1 MTLPVIISTILVAC
15 MGLAVAMVRMRAAAR
30 PVTAKKIILPPLFMS
45 TGALMFLFPVF
56 RVPWWEVWFSLGAGI
71 IFSSLLILT
80 SNFEV
85 RDEEIFLKPS
95 KAFAVIIVG
104 LVFVRVLLKVAIG
117 QTIEIGEMGGVFFL
131 LAFGMIVSWR
141 IAMLWKYKR
150 LERRLQIT

>member
-15 MGLAVAMVRMRAAAR
+15 MGLAVAMIRMRAAAR

-56 RVPWWEVWFSLGAGI
+56 RVPWWEVWSSLGVGV

-85 RDEEIFLKPS
+85 RDESIFLKPS
-95 KAFAVIIVG
+95 KAFAVILVG

-117 QTIEIGEMGGVFFL
+117 QTIEIGKMGGVFFL

-150 LERRLQIT
+150 LERRMQVS

>member
-15 MGLAVAMVRMRAAAR
+15 MGLAVAMIRMRAAAR

-56 RVPWWEVWFSLGAGI
+56 RVPWWEVWSSLGVGV

-85 RDEEIFLKPS
+85 RDEAIFLKPS
-95 KAFAVIIVG
+95 KAFAVILVG

-117 QTIEIGEMGGVFFL
+117 QTIEIGTMGGVFFL

-141 IAMLWKYKR
+141 IAMFWKYKR
-150 LERRLQIT
+150 LERRMQVS